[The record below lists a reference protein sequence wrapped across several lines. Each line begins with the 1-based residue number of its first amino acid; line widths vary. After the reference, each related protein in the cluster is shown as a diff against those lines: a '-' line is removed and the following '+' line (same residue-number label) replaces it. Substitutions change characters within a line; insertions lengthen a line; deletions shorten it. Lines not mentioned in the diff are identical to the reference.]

1 MSFNVFEAMKHPKDT
16 KSCFRIDVMEDKRGK
31 KIKNLSSLDV
41 LLQVITKPAEEL
53 IELGDTEAL
62 AWLTS

>member
-1 MSFNVFEAMKHPKDT
+1 MKHPKDT